1 MAQGGFHFWP
11 HTRIRKRGMAA
22 NKGLKMRGF
31 VKGTVVYLSLIFAFS
46 LGYVWTRVQVV
57 ETGYRLRTL
66 EADKERLK
74 EDNRSLMV
82 EAATLRSPQRLEQL
96 AAQMGLKQP
105 TQNQIIYMKTEKTG
119 SSLAS
124 SEEAEAHP

>member
-11 HTRIRKRGMAA
+11 HTRIRKRGLAA

-31 VKGTVVYLSLIFAFS
+31 VKSVAVYLSLIFAFS
-46 LGYVWTRVQVV
+46 LGYVWTRVQVL

-66 EADKERLK
+66 EADKDRLK

-105 TQNQIIYMKTEKTG
+105 TQNQIIYLKTDEVATK
-119 SSLAS
+119 
-124 SEEAEAHP
+124 